1 MTQHDRT
8 ISAAELTAG
17 LRNHDKDLFQQLYH
31 TYSRELYLLA
41 FRWVQDEGLAK
52 DMVHNLFVYLWEKGH
67 SLTITGEVRHYL
79 FRAVTNRCINELK
92 RRSRTVSEELL
103 RFESDTASF
112 YEIADYIVFQQELLK
127 HLAPLPPRCREI
139 FVLSRVHGLEPAEI
153 AEKLGIT
160 LNTVYYQ
167 LSVALSTLRTA
178 LLPKKKLR

>member
-1 MTQHDRT
+1 MTQHNRT
-8 ISAAELTAG
+8 VSAAQITEG
-17 LRNHDKDLFQQLYH
+17 LRNQDKDVFHHLYN

-52 DMVHNLFVYLWEKGH
+52 DMVHNLFVHLWEKGNT
-67 SLTITGEVRHYL
+67 LTITGEVRHYL
-79 FRAVTNRCINELK
+79 FRAITNMSINELK

-112 YEIADYIVFQQELLK
+112 YEIADYILFQQELLN
-127 HLAPLPPRCREI
+127 HLAPLAPRCREI
-139 FVLSRVHGLEPAEI
+139 FILSRVQGLEPAEI

-167 LSVALSTLRTA
+167 LSVALSSLRDT